1 MVVAALAPLKEC
13 LTAIVSLAL
22 DAKLGCALEK
32 QGRPLMYSMYIGLQ
46 LWLPDV
52 DSVLLRIYTRGY
64 KKPIMLTQQNPR
76 GLGNCCKQFCFTYYQ
91 PELGLMLSKGQRLF
105 YYQGSSKVECVLGLN
120 GITILSKPSAVLK

>member
-52 DSVLLRIYTRGY
+52 DSVLLRIYTRDY
-64 KKPIMLTQQNPR
+64 KKPIMLT
-76 GLGNCCKQFCFTYYQ
+76 
-91 PELGLMLSKGQRLF
+91 
-105 YYQGSSKVECVLGLN
+105 
-120 GITILSKPSAVLK
+120 